1 MLQNILNTYYMK
13 QSIYIMRLVRILFKR
28 DILTQFTSNIKALVG
43 RREVWNEHFHQS
55 RRPICVHIDKPWVLL
70 PKK

>member
-1 MLQNILNTYYMK
+1 
-13 QSIYIMRLVRILFKR
+13 MRLVRILFKR

-70 PKK
+70 PEK